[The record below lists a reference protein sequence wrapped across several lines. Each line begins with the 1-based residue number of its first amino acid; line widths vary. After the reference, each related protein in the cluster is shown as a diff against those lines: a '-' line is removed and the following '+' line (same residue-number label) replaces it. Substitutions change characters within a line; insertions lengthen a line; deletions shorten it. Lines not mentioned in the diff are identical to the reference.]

1 VRAPTS
7 FRCFILQAWIPCAL
21 RMHISFELPESIL
34 YCVLSSCVTVVPND
48 LQTCVFTASCLSS
61 QNNSDAIVCLFWFAL
76 FKHCALVESSCK
88 RSSPGA
94 THVART
100 HQIASNKV
108 ERKNTLE
115 IAQLIHRIPSSARM
129 SPANR
134 LSPLFRHNEASQFRD
149 GQIQTGTGAW
159 PCGPTAAFPPSKHF
173 ANPPQA
179 QSSGQPATG
188 GARFARAT
196 ACLFP
201 AGIPA
206 QCSSA

>member
-1 VRAPTS
+1 MRAPTS

-48 LQTCVFTASCLSS
+48 LQTRVFTASCLSS

-76 FKHCALVESSCK
+76 FKRCALVESSCK

-108 ERKNTLE
+108 EQKSTLE
-115 IAQLIHRIPSSARM
+115 IAHSLLTVLLLLLACHLLIGSAHPSGTMKRRSFVTGADTDRYRGVAVWPYCRIPS
-129 SPANR
+129 
-134 LSPLFRHNEASQFRD
+134 Q
-149 GQIQTGTGAW
+149 
-159 PCGPTAAFPPSKHF
+159 
-173 ANPPQA
+173 
-179 QSSGQPATG
+179 
-188 GARFARAT
+188 
-196 ACLFP
+196 
-201 AGIPA
+201 
-206 QCSSA
+206 

>member
-1 VRAPTS
+1 
-7 FRCFILQAWIPCAL
+7 
-21 RMHISFELPESIL
+21 MHISFELPESIL

-48 LQTCVFTASCLSS
+48 LQTRVFTASCLSS

-76 FKHCALVESSCK
+76 FKRCALVESSCK

-108 ERKNTLE
+108 ERKSTLE

-149 GQIQTGTGAW
+149 RGRYREVQGRGRVALLPHSLPVNISLTLRKRNPAGSQRPEALASREQ
-159 PCGPTAAFPPSKHF
+159 PLACFPPEFPHS
-173 ANPPQA
+173 APPLDG
-179 QSSGQPATG
+179 SEG
-188 GARFARAT
+188 R
-196 ACLFP
+196 
-201 AGIPA
+201 
-206 QCSSA
+206 